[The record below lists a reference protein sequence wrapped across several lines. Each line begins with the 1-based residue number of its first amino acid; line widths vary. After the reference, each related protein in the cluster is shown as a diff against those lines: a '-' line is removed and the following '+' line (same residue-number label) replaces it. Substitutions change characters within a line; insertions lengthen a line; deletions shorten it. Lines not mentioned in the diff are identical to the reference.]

1 MPVCWG
7 LRRGAAGRL
16 AHSGAEPV
24 LGAVSPY
31 LRLCPGAPGRGSR
44 GLAGRHRH
52 SLSTVPKAPK
62 LVYPRIASAAP
73 VPEQRE

>member
-31 LRLCPGAPGRGSR
+31 LRLCPGAPGRGFWS
-44 GLAGRHRH
+44 
-52 SLSTVPKAPK
+52 
-62 LVYPRIASAAP
+62 P
-73 VPEQRE
+73 VPPEPWFLFCERTVSH